1 MKYVRRILKHFV
13 SIWLAML
20 FAQASFAAC
29 VDGSSTHRL
38 KAVNSDFVIGFS
50 PSVWPIPVGKLFSV
64 DFEVCGAIAIAGIKI
79 DADMPA
85 HKHGMNYKPKI
96 SQTSSGYVAE
106 GMMFHMP
113 GKWRVTFE
121 LVPKDGASN
130 AVRLTQEI
138 SID

>member
-1 MKYVRRILKHFV
+1 MNK
-13 SIWLAML
+13 IWRTFKRFAAIWSALL

-29 VDGSSTHRL
+29 VDGASTHRL
-38 KAVNSDFVIGFS
+38 KAVNSDFVVGFT

-64 DFEVCGAIAIAGIKI
+64 DFEVCSAIAINSIKI

-96 SQTSSGYVAE
+96 SQTSNGYVAE